1 MKKKFVVLFVGVI
14 LLFIAG
20 VCALNATSPGVDPNA
35 LRGTAANVSAGL
47 GGTNQVLNQTVVI
60 PENLQIITRVL
71 FGLEK
76 DDKVDLQKFIILIGV
91 WIFVLLFLIRLF
103 PFVPFFGTNARAFL
117 GAIIVSLL
125 IALSGGFLFITFFL
139 VDLGNSF
146 GILKNFKIASLA
158 IAFIFLSALF
168 FILALL
174 LKKIKKKIGT
184 DQARRTG
191 QEIGFASV
199 VGKNKQDS
207 IGV

>member
-1 MKKKFVVLFVGVI
+1 M
-14 LLFIAG
+14 
-20 VCALNATSPGVDPNA
+20 
-35 LRGTAANVSAGL
+35 
-47 GGTNQVLNQTVVI
+47 
-60 PENLQIITRVL
+60 
-71 FGLEK
+71 
-76 DDKVDLQKFIILIGV
+76 
-91 WIFVLLFLIRLF
+91 
-103 PFVPFFGTNARAFL
+103 